1 MIYFQDVPTG
11 FENVN
16 QDKGEIRE
24 DEGVA
29 ILRQVAEE
37 EEQDSFVM
45 STLREEVTFQKDFN
59 LGSILSVTYQI
70 LDRYS
75 YQYFQDVPTDY

>member
-16 QDKGEIRE
+16 QDKGEIHE

-37 EEQDSFVM
+37 EEQESFVM
-45 STLREEVTFQKDFN
+45 STLREEVTFQTEFD
-59 LGSILSVTYQI
+59 LRSILSVTYQI
-70 LDRYS
+70 ID
-75 YQYFQDVPTDY
+75 